1 MKRDR
6 MKMKRDEKS
15 TNKLREMNKLK
26 EMNKLREMRR
36 APTSLER

>member
-1 MKRDR
+1 